1 MDHEISIVLF
11 EIYTVGAIIQG
22 AKGIPKEPQVKSYY
36 CEICAVQNCTLWGL
50 PVIERNINTDGK
62 QFYCFFQKRLHDS
75 SKNILSSI
83 KCPFIANYLQIIL
96 KTLYT
101 T

>member
-1 MDHEISIVLF
+1 
-11 EIYTVGAIIQG
+11 VGAIIQV
-22 AKGIPKEPQVKSYY
+22 AKGIPKEPQVKPYY
-36 CEICAVQNCTLWGL
+36 CEICTVQNCTVWGL

-83 KCPFIANYLQIIL
+83 KCPFIANYLQIIS
-96 KTLYT
+96 KTLDT